1 MDQNIARQVE
11 VATKRVE
18 EQLDSELDRLNNLE
32 IDDLSVLRQKRLQEM
47 KKRAQQQ
54 MEWKT
59 NGHGEYSG
67 LYDQKAF
74 FDACKVSDR
83 MVVHFYRNSSPR
95 CEIFDMHFK
104 VLAGKHMETKFCK
117 IDAEKSPFLCERLNI
132 KIIPTVLL
140 LKDAIA
146 IGRLTGFGELDNKD
160 DFSNDL
166 LEWVLANYD
175 LIDYSG
181 DKETRPT
188 GKNSRTI
195 KDILKANAKAK
206 TIRSTEA
213 DNLSDLDSE

>member
-1 MDQNIARQVE
+1 
-11 VATKRVE
+11 
-18 EQLDSELDRLNNLE
+18 
-32 IDDLSVLRQKRLQEM
+32 
-47 KKRAQQQ
+47 
-54 MEWKT
+54 
-59 NGHGEYSG
+59 
-67 LYDQKAF
+67 
-74 FDACKVSDR
+74 
-83 MVVHFYRNSSPR
+83 
-95 CEIFDMHFK
+95 MHFK